1 MENQKKLIE
10 SPLGGEA
17 APLMIPMVTSAS
29 LDQNEGT
36 QVELCA
42 DGGVF
47 RKMSEI
53 KVKPIEWVIPGVVPR
68 GELTLLGG
76 DGGVGKGLYLAQ
88 MIAYVTAGETSGF
101 FPDRPTN
108 TGTVIIFSG
117 EDQMDAVWKPRLEAA
132 GADSEKVRAI
142 DPGTYWAETGE
153 MPYLDNP
160 TTLNRIIAVRPA
172 LVIFDPIQQ
181 FLSPMANMNSRT
193 KMREATTLLRTK
205 ARQHGF
211 AVMLVMH
218 TNKGTSAS
226 GRKRLSGS
234 TDLWDGA
241 RSEVLVG
248 RTRNEGK
255 VNVSREMSSNACPA
269 ETALFTIEEVKA
281 GAISTAKAVFDSNT
295 DRKDSDFVNETLIQS
310 TGKDRSVQ
318 EMIVS
323 ILGRAPTGRMA
334 SDELQKA
341 VMEQVQCSKSTY
353 DKARSSLAK
362 TKLIRNVRVG
372 LAGGKGY
379 WMTALSNLES

>member
-17 APLMIPMVTSAS
+17 APLMIPMGTSAS

-88 MIAYVTAGETSGF
+88 MELYLLF
-101 FPDRPTN
+101 KYLRPTN

-181 FLSPMANMNSRT
+181 FLSPKANMNSRT

-241 RSEVLVG
+241 RSVLLMG
-248 RTRNEGK
+248 RTKNEGK
-255 VNVSREMSSNACPA
+255 VYVSHEKSSNACPA

>member
-88 MIAYVTAGETSGF
+88 MIAYVTTGETSGF

-172 LVIFDPIQQ
+172 LVIFDPIEQ
-181 FLSPMANMNSRT
+181 FLSP
-193 KMREATTLLRTK
+193 
-205 ARQHGF
+205 
-211 AVMLVMH
+211 
-218 TNKGTSAS
+218 
-226 GRKRLSGS
+226 
-234 TDLWDGA
+234 
-241 RSEVLVG
+241 
-248 RTRNEGK
+248 
-255 VNVSREMSSNACPA
+255 
-269 ETALFTIEEVKA
+269 
-281 GAISTAKAVFDSNT
+281 
-295 DRKDSDFVNETLIQS
+295 
-310 TGKDRSVQ
+310 
-318 EMIVS
+318 
-323 ILGRAPTGRMA
+323 
-334 SDELQKA
+334 
-341 VMEQVQCSKSTY
+341 
-353 DKARSSLAK
+353 
-362 TKLIRNVRVG
+362 
-372 LAGGKGY
+372 
-379 WMTALSNLES
+379 

>member
-1 MENQKKLIE
+1 MEDQRKMICNLL
-10 SPLGGEA
+10 SGEA
-17 APLMIPMVTSAS
+17 VPLMIPMVTSAS
-29 LDQNEGT
+29 ADQNEET

-88 MIAYVTAGETSGF
+88 MIAYVTTGETSGF

-160 TTLNRIIAVRPA
+160 TTLNRIIAARPA

-181 FLSPMANMNSRT
+181 FLSPRANMNSRT

-218 TNKGTSAS
+218 TNKGTSVS

-241 RSEVLVG
+241 RSVLLMG
-248 RTRNEGK
+248 RTKNEGK
-255 VNVSREMSSNACPA
+255 VYVSHEKSSNACPA
-269 ETALFTIEEVKA
+269 ETVLFTIEEVKA
-281 GAISTAKAVFDSNT
+281 GAISTAKAVFDSAT
-295 DRKDSDFVNETLIQS
+295 DRKDIDFVSEKLIQS
-310 TGKDRSVQ
+310 TGKDGAVQ

-323 ILGRAPTGRMA
+323 ILSRAPTGQMA

-341 VMEQVQCSKSTY
+341 VMEQAQCSKSTY
-353 DKARSSLAK
+353 DKARCGLTK

-372 LAGGKGY
+372 LTGGKGY

>member
-1 MENQKKLIE
+1 MKEQRKMIE
-10 SPLGGEA
+10 KPLGGEA
-17 APLMIPMVTSAS
+17 TPLMIPMMTSAS
-29 LDQNEGT
+29 LDQNEET

-53 KVKPIEWVIPGVVPR
+53 EAKPIDWVVPGVVPR

-88 MIAYVTAGETSGF
+88 MIAYVTTGETSGF
-101 FPDRPTN
+101 FPDRLTS
-108 TGTVIIFSG
+108 TGTVVIFSG

-132 GADSEKVRAI
+132 GADPEKVRAI
-142 DPGTYWAETGE
+142 DPGTYWDDTGE

-160 TTLNRIIAVRPA
+160 TTLNRIVATRPA

-181 FLSPMANMNSRT
+181 FLSPKANMGSRT
-193 KMREATTLLRTK
+193 KMREATTLLRAK

-211 AVMLVMH
+211 AVLLVMH
-218 TNKGTSAS
+218 TNKGTSAG

-241 RSEVLVG
+241 RSVLLMG
-248 RTRNEGK
+248 RTKNEGK
-255 VNVSREMSSNACPA
+255 VYVSHEKSSNACPT
-269 ETALFTIEEVKA
+269 ETALFTIEEVKV
-281 GAISTAKAVFDSNT
+281 GAISTAKAVFDSTT
-295 DRKDSDFVNETLIQS
+295 DRKDIDFVSEKLIQP
-310 TGKDRSVQ
+310 TGKDGSVQ

-323 ILGRAPTGRMA
+323 ILSRMPTGQMA

-341 VMEQVQCSKSTY
+341 VMKQVQCSKSTY
-353 DKARSSLAK
+353 DKARSSLTK
-362 TKLIRNVRVG
+362 TKLIRNVRVSSV
-372 LAGGKGY
+372 GGKGY
-379 WMTALSNLES
+379 WMTALGGLES

>member
-1 MENQKKLIE
+1 MICNLL
-10 SPLGGEA
+10 SGEA
-17 APLMIPMVTSAS
+17 VPLMIPMVTSAS
-29 LDQNEGT
+29 ADQNEET

-88 MIAYVTAGETSGF
+88 MIAYVTTGETSGF

-117 EDQMDAVWKPRLEAA
+117 ENQMDAVWKPRLEAA

-160 TTLNRIIAVRPA
+160 TTLNRIIAARPA

-181 FLSPMANMNSRT
+181 FLSPRANMNSRT

-218 TNKGTSAS
+218 TNKGTSVS

-241 RSEVLVG
+241 RSVLLMG
-248 RTRNEGK
+248 RTKNEGK
-255 VNVSREMSSNACPA
+255 VYVSHEKSSNACPA
-269 ETALFTIEEVKA
+269 ETVLFTIEEVKA
-281 GAISTAKAVFDSNT
+281 GAISTAKAVFDSAT
-295 DRKDSDFVNETLIQS
+295 DRKDIDFVSEKLIQS
-310 TGKDRSVQ
+310 TGKDGAVQ

-323 ILGRAPTGRMA
+323 ILSRAPTGQMA

-341 VMEQVQCSKSTY
+341 VMEQAQCSKSTY
-353 DKARSSLAK
+353 DKARCGLTK

-372 LAGGKGY
+372 LTGGKGY